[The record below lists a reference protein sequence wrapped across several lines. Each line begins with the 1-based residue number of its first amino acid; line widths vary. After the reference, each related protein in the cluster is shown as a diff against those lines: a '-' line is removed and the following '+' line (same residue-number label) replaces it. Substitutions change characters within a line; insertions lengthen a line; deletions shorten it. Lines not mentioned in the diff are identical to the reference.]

1 MLPVTEVSFCLFGI
15 FKLHFIY
22 LFCIVMEASVEVR
35 GQFEGVGFLLVHPIS
50 HSPTLL
56 LRSSNVY
63 RVSIS
68 SSFKFFSLTHFV
80 LLNPKKGKPHW
91 LPHAVSVWNASKWHT
106 ATEGRPSFYSA
117 CLWFSALCLRLLFV
131 CFVCFPTLDFV
142 EVLETGRSSCQL
154 LSSQSHWVASQLP
167 KIQWDNFGV
176 CSTIHTDR
184 AHCRTHLWWALGPP
198 TQEKYILQGK
208 GSVCC

>member
-35 GQFEGVGFLLVHPIS
+35 EQLEGVGFLLVHPIS

-68 SSFKFFSLTHFV
+68 SSFKFFSLAHFV
-80 LLNPKKGKPHW
+80 LLNPKKGKPH
-91 LPHAVSVWNASKWHT
+91 
-106 ATEGRPSFYSA
+106 
-117 CLWFSALCLRLLFV
+117 
-131 CFVCFPTLDFV
+131 
-142 EVLETGRSSCQL
+142 
-154 LSSQSHWVASQLP
+154 
-167 KIQWDNFGV
+167 
-176 CSTIHTDR
+176 
-184 AHCRTHLWWALGPP
+184 
-198 TQEKYILQGK
+198 
-208 GSVCC
+208 